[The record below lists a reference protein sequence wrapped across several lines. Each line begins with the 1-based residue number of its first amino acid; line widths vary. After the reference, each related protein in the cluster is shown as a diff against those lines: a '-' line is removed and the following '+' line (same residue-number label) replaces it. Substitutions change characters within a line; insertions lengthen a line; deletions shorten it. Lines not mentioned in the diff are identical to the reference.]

1 MIKTFLFT
9 LLVLIVAYVLV
20 WAYVLINF
28 VYVWECDMYT
38 GEQTI
43 AEIEACNTF
52 HAGGMKKVL
61 TNL

>member
-1 MIKTFLFT
+1 
-9 LLVLIVAYVLV
+9 
-20 WAYVLINF
+20 
-28 VYVWECDMYT
+28 MYT